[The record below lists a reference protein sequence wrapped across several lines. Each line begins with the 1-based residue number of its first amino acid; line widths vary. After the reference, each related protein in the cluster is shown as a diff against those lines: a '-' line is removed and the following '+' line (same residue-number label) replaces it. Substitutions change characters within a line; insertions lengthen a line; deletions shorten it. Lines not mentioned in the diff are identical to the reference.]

1 MTIDFYQQ
9 NAEAFFN
16 STVNVDMTSLYEP
29 FTAGLPPQ
37 GRVLDAGC
45 GSGRDC
51 RAFKERGFEVEA
63 FDASAEMAA
72 LATAYSGVSVR
83 QMAFSELNETA
94 RYDGIWC
101 CASLLHL
108 PRHALPDAMQRL
120 AAALRPGGV
129 WYLSFKYGSGERTMA
144 GRHFTDMNEEGL
156 AGLVMQMP
164 GIVIQSVWQT
174 QDRRPGRDEVWLNG
188 LLQKAP
194 A

>member
-1 MTIDFYQQ
+1 
-9 NAEAFFN
+9 
-16 STVNVDMTSLYEP
+16 MTSLYEP

-45 GSGRDC
+45 GSGRDS

-72 LATAYSGVSVR
+72 LATAHSGVSVR

-108 PRHALPDAMQRL
+108 PRHALPDAMRRL
-120 AAALRPGGV
+120 ATALRPGGV
-129 WYLSFKYGSGERTMA
+129 WYLSFKYGSGDRTVA
-144 GRHFTDMNEEGL
+144 GRHFTDLDEEGL

-188 LLQKAP
+188 LLQKVTA
-194 A
+194 

>member
-29 FTAGLPPQ
+29 FAAGLPPQ
-37 GRVLDAGC
+37 GWVLDAGC
-45 GSGRDC
+45 GSGRDS

-72 LATAYSGVSVR
+72 LATAHSGVSVR
-83 QMAFSELNETA
+83 HMRFSELSETT

-129 WYLSFKYGSGERTMA
+129 WYLSFKYGSGERTVA
-144 GRHFTDMNEEGL
+144 GRHFTDLDEEGL
-156 AGLVMQMP
+156 ADLVMQMP